1 MNLFKNFLCDSVLIA
16 LDFGAKEIECLSDYI
31 EMVRGE
37 EEKEESE
44 EKTNV

>member
-31 EMVRGE
+31 ELIRA
-37 EEKEESE
+37 
-44 EKTNV
+44 